1 MLRKFYQN
9 IFSLFFV
16 LLTVLGWYYGQIQQY
31 IYSDSV
37 SDYTFSYS
45 HSNNNSTINNV
56 SFSFL
61 RGDQLRNFCGNY
73 HPRYRKIKANLSDN
87 ENENDENIDS
97 SSQDDVLLLRQYF
110 WNFIPAF
117 VTIIHDRQNSV
128 SFSHYSKHLK
138 LLFDDLYIQ
147 YRVIRL

>member
-31 IYSDSV
+31 VYSDSI
-37 SDYTFSYS
+37 SDYTFIHSYS
-45 HSNNNSTINNV
+45 NGSSAINNAT
-56 SFSFL
+56 FTFL
-61 RGDQLRNFCGNY
+61 RGDRPSNICGNF
-73 HPRYRKIKANLSDN
+73 HPRYRKIKANLSEN
-87 ENENDENIDS
+87 ENENDESLDS
-97 SSQDDVLLLRQYF
+97 SSPDDVLILRQSF
-110 WNFIPAF
+110 WRFISAL
-117 VTIIHDRQNSV
+117 VTATHNRQSSV